1 MPLVIEHAVRP
12 LLRMIG
18 TTMTNTWLFWALLS
32 ALFAA
37 LTSIFAKLS
46 LQRINPDLA
55 QFFRTAIVLLLMA
68 IVVAGGK
75 WNEMADWSKRTWV
88 LLVLSGMA
96 TAASWLCYFRAL
108 DIGDVTRVAAVDK
121 LSVAIVAVVAAVFLS
136 ERLGALGWCGV
147 VLVSVGLVLIGQE
160 N

>member
-1 MPLVIEHAVRP
+1 
-12 LLRMIG
+12 MIG
-18 TTMTNTWLFWALLS
+18 TTMANTWLIWALLS

-37 LTSIFAKLS
+37 LTAIFAKLS

-55 QFFRTAIVLLLMA
+55 QFVRTAIVLLLMTLV
-68 IVVAGGK
+68 VVAGGK
-75 WNEMADWSKRTWV
+75 WNEMADWSRRTWI
-88 LLVLSGMA
+88 LLALSGIA

-121 LSVAIVAVVAAVFLS
+121 LSLAIVAVVAATFLS

-147 VLVSVGLVLIGQE
+147 VLVSVGLVLIGQK